1 MVLGWSTYGKL
12 ACPYSIDDNKAFTL
26 INGGKTS
33 FSFFLLEVLDKSSSI

>member
-12 ACPYSIDDNKAFTL
+12 ACPYCIDDNKEFTL

-33 FSFFLLEVLDKSSSI
+33 SFFFLLEVLAKSSSI